1 MNRNWERRFIVWT
14 REKLF
19 IARGEILVDT
29 IPLHEIVNVSEMNE
43 DNVFSSSRASKITMS
58 SQTLLPCESFENE
71 KSDLR
76 QSLEIKSRKPSA
88 RQLQLKTVANGF
100 NGGRTY
106 YIRTLC
112 NSSSD
117 NFLEELTQA
126 IRIAQKHVNRQS
138 WSIKCQETVRRL
150 QESTPF
156 QSCIVF
162 FIITVIPD
170 FVLLCCP
177 LALAL
182 LNSFVLHGQHHFCT
196 KIRPR
201 HNLCFTF
208 TLF

>member
-1 MNRNWERRFIVWT
+1 M
-14 REKLF
+14 
-19 IARGEILVDT
+19 VDT

-58 SQTLLPCESFENE
+58 SHSLSPCESFENE

-196 KIRPR
+196 KIRPH

>member
-1 MNRNWERRFIVWT
+1 M
-14 REKLF
+14 
-19 IARGEILVDT
+19 VDT

-58 SQTLLPCESFENE
+58 SHSLSPCESFENE

-112 NSSSD
+112 NSTSD

-182 LNSFVLHGQHHFCT
+182 LNSFVLHGQHHFYT

-201 HNLCFTF
+201 HNLCFPF